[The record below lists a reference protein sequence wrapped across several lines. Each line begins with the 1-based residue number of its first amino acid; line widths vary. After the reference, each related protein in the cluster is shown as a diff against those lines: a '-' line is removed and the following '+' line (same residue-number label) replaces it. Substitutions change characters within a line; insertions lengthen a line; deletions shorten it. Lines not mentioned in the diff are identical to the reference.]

1 MIQIYVFMAMLVLV
15 LILLTIEIDFG
26 TYHPTVSKKP
36 ACITYKNAGI
46 NTNNRNNSYL
56 NTLKNAGLVFSGF
69 STMER
74 LCEIVEL
81 PNHPW
86 FVGCQFHP
94 EFNSTM
100 NSPSRIFMSFVDSC
114 IKKTGL

>member
-1 MIQIYVFMAMLVLV
+1 MRLGAQEAELMDNSLVRKIY
-15 LILLTIEIDFG
+15 G
-26 TYHPTVSKKP
+26 KS
-36 ACITYKNAGI
+36 CISERHRHRYEF
-46 NTNNRNNSYL
+46 NNSYL

-94 EFNSTM
+94 EFNSTPRKGHALFSHFITAAKK
-100 NSPSRIFMSFVDSC
+100 NRIRSN
-114 IKKTGL
+114 G